1 MIKYLK
7 HLIAVAAISGYG
19 LFSSCN
25 YLNVDDFFMDTLNY
39 DSIFQNKINLQ
50 QYVWGTSAFFS
61 DEGAIWGSGSTPG
74 VLATDEA
81 FCVWDKDEYP
91 GLLFALGRITS
102 DNLAGLNNWPQMYKI
117 IRKCN
122 IILNRISECKDLT
135 SLEERE
141 ILGYT
146 HFMRAYAYYN
156 VLMNFGPVVLVGDE
170 TLETNETPEY
180 YNRSRATYDESVDY
194 ICNEFEVAAKY
205 MPLTVTI
212 STFGRPTRGAALGLV
227 ARLRLQQASPM
238 FNGGSVAK
246 THFGTWKR
254 TEDNVFYISQEYDEK
269 KWAVAAHAAKRII
282 DMGIYDLHVVK
293 RNPETPALPKG
304 IPTDDYP
311 DGAGN
316 VDAFKSY
323 SDMFTGEA
331 LSQKNTEFIWGRM
344 SGSVREYTRRVFPI
358 HMGGW
363 NGISVP
369 QKLVDAY
376 YMYDGKDIHQSSN
389 EYPYDESSYDT
400 NNKLGTT
407 FSGYQLGGPNSNING
422 MYLNRE
428 MRFYASIGFTER
440 FWPALSTSDNTRK
453 NQTITYYKG
462 GSAGKDMTDGDIRNF
477 PITGY
482 VPVKY
487 IHKDDTWK
495 GDEAETMQKPFPI
508 IRYAEILL
516 SYVEALN
523 NLSGTHTITDEEG
536 KQYTYSR
543 NKDEMSEYFNRV
555 RFRAGLPGLT
565 PDDLATQQSMFD
577 VIVRERMVE
586 FFHENR
592 RYYDVRRWGIYEN
605 VDKEPIVGMNTEERK
620 DNYYQRTVV
629 NHSIARNRKVERR
642 MIFLPISRQEIRK
655 VPKMDQNPGWDN

>member
-1 MIKYLK
+1 MTKYLK
-7 HLIAVAAISGYG
+7 HLIAAVAISGYG

-25 YLNVDDFFMDTLNY
+25 YLNVDDYFMDTLNY

-50 QYVWGTSAFFS
+50 QYLWGTSAFFS
-61 DEGAIWGSGSTPG
+61 DEGAIWGGGSVPG

-91 GLLFALGRITS
+91 GLLFTLGRITA
-102 DNLAGLNNWPQMYKI
+102 DNLGSMNNWPQMYKI

-122 IILNRISECKDLT
+122 IILSRIHECKDLT

-170 TLETNETPEY
+170 TLETNEKPEY
-180 YNRSRATYDESVDY
+180 YNRSRSTYDESVDY
-194 ICNEFEVAAKY
+194 ICNEFEIAAKY

-254 TEDNVFYISQEYDEK
+254 TEDNAFYISQEYDEK
-269 KWAVAAHAAKRII
+269 KWAVAAHAAKRVI
-282 DMGIYDLHVVK
+282 DMGIYDLHIVK
-293 RNPETPALPKG
+293 RNSETPDLPNG
-304 IPTDDYP
+304 VPTADYP

-316 VDAFKSY
+316 IDAFKSY
-323 SDMFTGEA
+323 NDMFTGEA
-331 LSQKNTEFIWGRM
+331 LSQKNTEFVWGRM
-344 SGSVREYTRRVFPI
+344 SGSVREYTRRIFPI

-376 YMYDGKDIHQSSN
+376 YMYDGKDIHDSSN
-389 EYPYDESSYDT
+389 EYPYNESVYDI
-400 NNKLGTT
+400 NNKLGTS
-407 FSGYQLGGPNSNING
+407 FSGYQLGGPSSNING

-428 MRFYASIGFTER
+428 MRFYASIGFCER

-477 PITGY
+477 PATGY

-495 GDEAETMQKPFPI
+495 GDDSEVLQKPFPI

-523 NLSGTHTITDEEG
+523 NLSGSHTITDEEG
-536 KQYTYSR
+536 NQYTYSR
-543 NKDEMSEYFNRV
+543 SKEEMGNYFNRV

-565 PDDLATQQSMFD
+565 PNDLATTQSMFD
-577 VIVRERMVE
+577 VIVRERMIE

-592 RYYDVRRWGIYEN
+592 RFYDVRRWGIYED
-605 VDKEPIVGMNTEERK
+605 VDKEPMVGMNTEERK
-620 DNYYQRTVV
+620 ENYYQRTVV
-629 NHSIARNRKVERR
+629 NHSIARNRKVEKR
-642 MIFLPISRQEIRK
+642 MIFLPVNRQEIRK